1 MEKGITRVRNNF
13 VYSVGIE
20 AGRFAT
26 KFNPGEFSDI
36 VLLML
41 LGRIS
46 FLGEGG
52 GVVFLQIAR
61 GVCVLWEYL
70 SFYMYP
76 SMVRHLTI
84 RLCSKPR

>member
-20 AGRFAT
+20 AGRYAT
-26 KFNPGEFSDI
+26 NFNPGEFSDI

-52 GVVFLQIAR
+52 GCILADCPW
-61 GVCVLWEYL
+61 GVCAVGILVILYVSVDGQAL
-70 SFYMYP
+70 DYQT
-76 SMVRHLTI
+76 V
-84 RLCSKPR
+84 